1 MSTARMTLSSSR
13 SPRKQ
18 RLARVGREVPP
29 SQRSRSSRTAE
40 PSAGFRHPRVWPP
53 VGVGRA
59 GGLIGQSCESPA
71 VALIVGAG
79 LAWTV
84 SMISELSMPWR

>member
-1 MSTARMTLSSSR
+1 VLDASLLLMPLVHFVAPTD
-13 SPRKQ
+13 PRD
-18 RLARVGREVPP
+18 ATPP
-29 SQRSRSSRTAE
+29 TRQ
-40 PSAGFRHPRVWPP
+40 PRVWPP
-53 VGVGRA
+53 VGVGQA